1 MDLGEKSQDGP
12 TSHSV
17 SGHFSRSPGT
27 KVPQPLSGGFAV
39 TRFLTQTWR
48 QSADRK
54 HRDLLGWQRISIK
67 DQNFPV
73 FKGQFRIF
81 PFLSDLFLFETLVL
95 RFPAFDPLCPI
106 RVEGVL
112 PLRNRHLVAFP
123 VARSVPAPFASFAWK
138 RNTTHSRVKRDLS
151 GNYPVS
157 RRQLDSLD
165 RLEPA

>member
-1 MDLGEKSQDGP
+1 MDFGEKSQDGP

-48 QSADRK
+48 QSAVRK
-54 HRDLLGWQRISIK
+54 HRDLLGWQRISIE
-67 DQNFPV
+67 DQN
-73 FKGQFRIF
+73 
-81 PFLSDLFLFETLVL
+81 
-95 RFPAFDPLCPI
+95 FPAFDPLCPI

-123 VARSVPAPFASFAWK
+123 VARSVPASFASFAWK

-157 RRQLDSLD
+157 RRQLDSID